1 MDVQRRE
8 ALEQLCAALLV
19 SGMELTRLPLSISQ
33 YVSSNFCLFECFL
46 SRFLLVSIIGC
57 LGSLG
62 FDWDFNP
69 DLGPFIFALVS
80 SGRVAPC

>member
-1 MDVQRRE
+1 M
-8 ALEQLCAALLV
+8 LL
-19 SGMELTRLPLSISQ
+19 I
-33 YVSSNFCLFECFL
+33 
-46 SRFLLVSIIGC
+46 VSIIGC

-80 SGRVAPC
+80 SGRVAPCLVCLKMMSIMLL